1 MNNKKSIIALVLGMA
16 LTACASTSP
25 QENKQA
31 LISPLPYSEV
41 CCTNYAEFPWIQL
54 GTNEALDFQID
65 QSAPIGHFTDGNSY
79 FNAFKLSPRSGRV
92 QIRLSSYMVDGD
104 VFAPKLIALDEN
116 FNVVSEANL
125 DDFSIKASDAF
136 TRTQYQLNFVLDASK
151 TPYFVIYTPETTL
164 GESIK
169 VDHPAKVRAKELG
182 EAMPMVTD
190 PTYVHGYFGKL
201 NLSVKTLSLTA
212 YKAKSAVQTKPA
224 VEPAKPVAES
234 VKAVSQL
241 EVQPDTKKYYF
252 DSIEKAVAS
261 NDLAKALSLLDEAKA
276 LNIEGAQQVFIKAV
290 NAK

>member
-25 QENKQA
+25 QENKSAQ
-31 LISPLPYSEV
+31 ISPLPYSQV

-54 GTNEALDFQID
+54 GTNEDLDFQID
-65 QSAPIGHFTDGNSY
+65 QNAPVGHFTDGNSY
-79 FNAFKLSPRSGRV
+79 FNAFKLSQRSGRV
-92 QIRLSSYMVDGD
+92 QIRLGSYMVDGE

-116 FNVVSEANL
+116 FNLVSEADL
-125 DDFSIKASDAF
+125 DDFTIKASDAF
-136 TRTQYQLNFVLDASK
+136 TRTQYQLNFALDAAK
-151 TPYFVIYTPETTL
+151 TPYFVIYTPETAL

-190 PTYVHGYFGKL
+190 PTYVHGYNGKL
-201 NLSVKTLSLTA
+201 NLSVKTLSLAA
-212 YKAKSAVQTKPA
+212 YK
-224 VEPAKPVAES
+224 AKPVAETKPA
-234 VKAVSQL
+234 VQPAKPIKASSTLV
-241 EVQPDTKKYYF
+241 VQPDTQKYYF
-252 DSIEKAVAS
+252 NSIQQAVEN

>member
-41 CCTNYAEFPWIQL
+41 CCTNYSEFPWIQL
-54 GTNEALDFQID
+54 GTNEELNFQID
-65 QSAPIGHFTDGNSY
+65 QSAPIGHFADGNSY
-79 FNAFKLSPRSGRV
+79 FNSFRLSPRSGRV
-92 QIRLSSYMVDGD
+92 QIRLSSYMVDGA
-104 VFAPKLIALDEN
+104 VFAPKLIALDDH

-136 TRTQYQLNFVLDASK
+136 TRTQYQLNFTLDAAK
-151 TPYFVIYTPETTL
+151 TPYFVIYTPERTL
-164 GESIK
+164 GDSIK

-190 PTYVHGYFGKL
+190 PTYVYGHYGKL
-201 NLSVKTLSLTA
+201 HLSVKTLSLTA
-212 YKAKSAVQTKPA
+212 YKAKPSAKTKSAVQPA
-224 VEPAKPVAES
+224 ELVAEP
-234 VKAVSQL
+234 VKASSKLV
-241 EVQPDTKKYYF
+241 VQPDTQKYYF

-261 NDLAKALSLLDEAKA
+261 NDLAKALALLEEAKA
-276 LNIEGAQQVFIKAV
+276 LNVEGAQQVFIKAV
-290 NAK
+290 NAR